1 MNKWI
6 SCYFPVMERGELGG
20 WILRKGPGKVDD
32 DKGGHGSFLQT
43 MINTL
48 AAASPRPPFE
58 IVCVCVRWQ

>member
-1 MNKWI
+1 
-6 SCYFPVMERGELGG
+6 MERGELGG

-48 AAASPRPPFE
+48 AAALSDLHLKLFA
-58 IVCVCVRWQ
+58 CV

>member
-1 MNKWI
+1 MDFLLLSRNG
-6 SCYFPVMERGELGG
+6 ERGA
-20 WILRKGPGKVDD
+20 WRILRQGPGKVDD

>member
-1 MNKWI
+1 
-6 SCYFPVMERGELGG
+6 MERGELGG

-48 AAASPRPPFE
+48 AAASPRPPFK